1 MKKIVLLCI
10 VSVLLLYANTRSL
23 ISKIPLPETIIIDM
37 YDGDECSL
45 ACLQMLYNE
54 GKYFTFLSLY
64 RDSEDLDQDIR
75 NSFQELKIA
84 LNLQNS
90 NSHFRSNIDFTK
102 FQSNSDMKIA
112 LLVPRKIIGKYSIG
126 IANSILSYLIYKNIK
141 FDFEVFDCNDE
152 SEDSIQKALFDIKNS
167 GYQFVVAA
175 LTPNGANIVSN
186 YENDLLIF
194 IPTVNAK
201 YVQNQNSNIFFGGI
215 DYQKQID
222 ILLGFANERVAIFD
236 DKSKLAQEISQTIKE
251 NSSAEIVYEQNIN
264 NIKTNISYMIKA
276 NKDKLEDSSIFLNLP
291 LVKSALVASQLS
303 SYKIKPYA
311 LLSTQVNYHPMLFT
325 LTQKQDIEQLYIAN
339 SISEQDL
346 KLKEINIL
354 LGTNPSYSWID
365 YSTAIGVDYVY
376 TQLISI
382 DTPRLF
388 FEPIE
393 NNQITYKIRVF
404 QPENFGFKE
413 LFF

>member
-90 NSHFRSNIDFTK
+90 NSHFRSNINFTK

-186 YENDLLIF
+186 YEDDLLIF